1 MDCRVPHC
9 LIVSSFQNFLTQKQ
23 SPAFRNHE
31 RFTITIDVHQYRY
44 KKRAQPVKQVS
55 IQKTSSTGKTNA
67 TYEQRHPHRKTP
79 SSKDTL
85 TNSLNTRSYQKRFE
99 EQKNGLQGA
108 PLSSCFLFSKFSDSK
123 AESCVSEITNGLP
136 SRSTYISTDT
146 KNELNR

>member
-1 MDCRVPHC
+1 MDYRVPHY
-9 LIVSSFQNFLTQKQ
+9 LVVSSFQNLLTQKQ
-23 SPAFRNHE
+23 SPAFQRSRTVYHHD
-31 RFTITIDVHQYRY
+31 RRTSVPIH
-44 KKRAQPVKQVS
+44 KRTQLVKQ
-55 IQKTSSTGKTNA
+55 T
-67 TYEQRHPHRKTP
+67 HLM
-79 SSKDTL
+79 SKDTL

-108 PLSSCFLFSKFSDSK
+108 PLSSCFLFSKFADSK